1 MTDNNSHTASSSS
14 FPPSGWVETT
24 LGEVIDFVVDN
35 RGKTPPLVENGY
47 ELLEVNAVS
56 DNAREPD
63 YSKVSKFVDEETF
76 RNGFRKGTIKKGDVL
91 IPTVGTIGNA
101 SYSKLD
107 RGAIAQ
113 NLIALRAN
121 TENDSLFLYYFL
133 TDPNTKK
140 ALLNLDIGGVQ
151 PSIKVPHLLGMQ
163 VVFPSLPEQQAIAS
177 VLSAFDD
184 KIELLREQ
192 NKTLEE
198 MGQVIFQEWFGKY
211 GVDDELPEGWRV
223 GKLGEIDFISFG
235 DGNYSSKYPK
245 QEDFVENGI
254 PFISNKDISNGVINP
269 NDLRYIS
276 EQQHNSLTKGHL
288 KENDILISTRANIGD
303 IALVSKQFENA
314 NINAQLVYIR
324 TNNPK
329 LYTKFLY
336 IMFSSKKFKSI
347 FESFSSGSAQS
358 QLPMHAL
365 RQIEIVVPNNEI
377 LESFSETVNPI
388 FQKMS
393 DNFSQIQSLAR
404 SRDELL
410 PRLMNSEVRVNF

>member
-14 FPPSGWVETT
+14 LPPSDWVETT

-35 RGKTPPLVENGY
+35 RGKTPPLVESGY
-47 ELLEVNAVS
+47 ELLEVNAIS

-63 YSKVSKFVDEETF
+63 YSKVSKFVDEEVFT
-76 RNGFRKGTIKKGDVL
+76 NGFRKGTIKKGDVL

-121 TENDSLFLYYFL
+121 NQNDSLFLYYFL

-163 VVFPSLPEQQAIAS
+163 VVFPPLLEQQAIAS
-177 VLSAFDD
+177 VLSAFDE

-211 GVDDELPEGWRV
+211 GVDNELPDGWRV
-223 GKLGEIDFISFG
+223 GKLGEELNIKQGKYVKAENLSEIQTEDKKYPIYGGSGIRGYIEDFMYEKPIVVLTCRGNGCGLIQFSKEKSSITNSCMAFENMGSFLSSEFIYFLSKKIDF
-235 DGNYSSKYPK
+235 
-245 QEDFVENGI
+245 
-254 PFISNKDISNGVINP
+254 
-269 NDLRYIS
+269 
-276 EQQHNSLTKGHL
+276 
-288 KENDILISTRANIGD
+288 
-303 IALVSKQFENA
+303 
-314 NINAQLVYIR
+314 
-324 TNNPK
+324 
-329 LYTKFLY
+329 
-336 IMFSSKKFKSI
+336 
-347 FESFSSGSAQS
+347 ESVTSGSAQ
-358 QLPMHAL
+358 P
-365 RQIEIVVPNNEI
+365 QITVTNLYNLEIIIPDQETLKQFDEAI
-377 LESFSETVNPI
+377 LPI
-388 FQKMS
+388 FAKIR
-393 DNFSQIQSLAR
+393 DNSEQIQSLAR

-410 PRLMNSEVRVNF
+410 PRLMSGQQRVKL